1 MNVGAG
7 WRGGAGGAYFALCQG
22 QRTEKRLVRFKFGQ
36 DASTQWARRLAVS
49 KLRTCWSR
57 GRQRR
62 TALLAH
68 RAALCTRGAGL
79 FSVNYSPSFVESQ
92 REFAS
97 KLSTCT
103 RSCRGPRTRSDA
115 RTRTHTIPVRT
126 AKFGSV
132 CVPGYVWKAR
142 VARALGL
149 SGFHSGS
156 ERQPSRRHYCPGLP
170 WAPGL
175 HIGLCVGRVPS
186 NSLRTLRFGAGAAPR
201 GVIPSQPTQPT
212 QVHRP
217 RRAGF

>member
-1 MNVGAG
+1 MSGPANGEEVSAFVLNLDETRRHSGPGDWRCQSSGHVGVAAAIAAPLS
-7 WRGGAGGAYFALCQG
+7 WP
-22 QRTEKRLVRFKFGQ
+22 TVR
-36 DASTQWARRLAVS
+36 
-49 KLRTCWSR
+49 
-57 GRQRR
+57 RQRR
-62 TALLAH
+62 SVP
-68 RAALCTRGAGL
+68 LCTRGAGL